1 MKKLLL
7 SVAIIALVGCETTP
21 ENTANDEVIVT
32 GSRSK
37 TTSTSSKPAPP
48 PPVPS
53 ANYTCW
59 DGTSVFNGSQCP
71 AQPSPVVMQAP
82 AQTLGYSGAPVP
94 SAPPLPGSQTQQLAG
109 GYTMEIA
116 EAGFVPAEPAYETVT
131 ETIVVQEASSELI
144 TVPPTYYADGTIATP
159 ARTMERSVPAV
170 TKTETRRVLKSTPL
184 RTRAAAAYILRKPDG
199 SVVRE
204 FASAEEYAKY
214 QRAQFKD
221 VAADPVSTFSVDVD
235 TASYTTIREYVERG
249 QTPPE
254 GSVRIEEMINY
265 FDYNYDLPSNL
276 DQPFRPNVSI
286 VPTPWNAETQLMH
299 IGIKG
304 YEEVNAEQ
312 PPLNL
317 VFLIDVS
324 GSMRANNKLPLV
336 KKSLGLLV
344 NQMRPQDR
352 ISIVTYASGEEVIL
366 KAARGSEKEK
376 ILEKI
381 EALSAGGSTSGEA
394 GMQKAYELAE
404 RYYKRRGVNRVI
416 MATDGDFNV
425 GISDPEELKK
435 YVSEKRESGVYLSI
449 FGYGRG
455 NLKDNRIQAL
465 AQNGNG
471 MAGYI
476 DSMREARKVFDDDF
490 SGNLFPIANDVKI
503 QVEFNPAKVGSYRLI
518 GYETRALAR
527 QDFNNDKVDAG
538 DIGAGHSVTAIYEIS
553 STSSGQG
560 SIDPLRYSA
569 QGGESAADFAGEYAF
584 VKLRY
589 KKPGEDVSNLITHP
603 VTQGDVFNHFD
614 AAPESARFATSVAAY
629 GMKLRGDEAV
639 KDLAWSKV
647 TDMARSAKG
656 VDPYGYRAEF
666 VSLTRDASVIKVPD
680 N

>member
-1 MKKLLL
+1 M
-7 SVAIIALVGCETTP
+7 AAGG
-21 ENTANDEVIVT
+21 A
-32 GSRSK
+32 
-37 TTSTSSKPAPP
+37 
-48 PPVPS
+48 
-53 ANYTCW
+53 
-59 DGTSVFNGSQCP
+59 CP
-71 AQPSPVVMQAP
+71 AQPAQAVQ
-82 AQTLGYSGAPVP
+82 ALGYVGAPP
-94 SAPPLPGSQTQQLAG
+94 PAAPPQSEVQTQQLAG
-109 GYTMEIA
+109 GYTMEIVPG
-116 EAGFVPAEPAYETVT
+116 EYVSIPAEYETVT
-131 ETIVVQEASSELI
+131 ETVVVQEASGQLI
-144 TVPPTYYADGTIATP
+144 TTPPEFETVTETILVMEGFTETVIIPPTYNADGTIATRVRTEERDVPPVYKTISRRRVKKPAGTEERVVPPVTKMQTRRVKKP
-159 ARTMERSVPAV
+159 ARTVQ
-170 TKTETRRVLKSTPL
+170 TQKF
-184 RTRAAAAYILRKPDG
+184 ILRKPDG

-204 FASAEEYAKY
+204 FASAEEYAQY

-235 TASYTTIREYVERG
+235 TASYSTTRQFVERG
-249 QTPPE
+249 QRPPS

-265 FDYNYDLPSNL
+265 FDYNYDLPTSL
-276 DQPFRPNVSI
+276 EQPFRPNVSI
-286 VPTPWNAETQLMH
+286 VPTPWDDATQLMH

-304 YEEVNAEQ
+304 YEDLSAER

-324 GSMRANNKLPLV
+324 GSMRAENKLPLV

-344 NQMRPQDR
+344 DQMRPQDR

-366 KAARGSEKEK
+366 KAARGTDKKK

-381 EALSAGGSTSGEA
+381 DTLSAGGSTSGEA

-404 RYYKRRGVNRVI
+404 RYYKRKGVNRVI

-435 YVSEKRESGVYLSI
+435 YVSDKRETGVYLSI

-471 MAGYI
+471 TAGYI
-476 DSMREARKVFDDDF
+476 DSMREARKVFNDDF

-503 QVEFNPAKVGSYRLI
+503 QVEFNPATVGSYRLI

-538 DIGAGHSVTAIYEIS
+538 DIGAGHTVTAIYEIS
-553 STSSGQG
+553 PKASGQG
-560 SIDPLRYSA
+560 SIDPLRYGAES
-569 QGGESAADFAGEYAF
+569 GEARSSDFAGEYAF

-589 KKPGEDVSNLITHP
+589 KKPGEDVSKLITRP
-603 VTQGDVFNHFD
+603 VTQSDVYNRFE
-614 AAPESARFATSVAAY
+614 AAPQSARFATAVATY
-629 GMKLRGDEAV
+629 GMKLRGDDAV
-639 KDLAWSKV
+639 ADLNWSKV
-647 TDMARSAKG
+647 TDMARNAKG
-656 VDPYGYRAEF
+656 PDPYGYRAEF
-666 VSLTRDASVIKVPD
+666 VSLTRDAQVNKLAA